1 MKVQKGFT
9 LIELVIVIVILGI
22 LAAFIIPRFG
32 ALDTQARISV
42 VNGMAGSLRGA
53 SAIAHGMYLA
63 TGGGTVTMD
72 GNTITMANGFPAAT
86 ADGAGILGA
95 LNQNISGTTIGGF
108 TFAAAAGVLTLTKT
122 GASGTCTVTYTNT
135 ATLTGQVTVNTS
147 GC

>member
-1 MKVQKGFT
+1 MKTLKGFT

-32 ALDTQARISV
+32 ALDTQARVSV
-42 VNGMAGSLRGA
+42 VNGMAGSIRSA

-72 GNTITMANGFPAAT
+72 GQTISMSGAYAAPT
-86 ADGAGILGA
+86 AAGILAA
-95 LNQNISGTTIGGF
+95 LNQNVSGTTIGGF
-108 TFAAAAGVLTLTKT
+108 TFSTASNVLTLTKT
-122 GASGTCTVTYTNT
+122 GASGTCQVTYTNNGT
-135 ATLTGQVTVNTS
+135 TVLGQVQVFTS